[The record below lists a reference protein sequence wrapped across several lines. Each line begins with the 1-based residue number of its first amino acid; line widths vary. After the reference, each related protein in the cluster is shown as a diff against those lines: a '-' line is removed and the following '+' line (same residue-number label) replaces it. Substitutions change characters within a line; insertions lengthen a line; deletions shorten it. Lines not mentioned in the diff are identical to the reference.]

1 MSLKGARVLLTG
13 ATGFIGSRVAAAL
26 DAEGAKTTILARA
39 SSGGERLGP
48 LWKKLPRVTADFGD
62 PASLSAAVA
71 KAEPEYALHLAKD
84 REAGGFDAQ
93 ARATT
98 AFASALSAG
107 APRLKRWVR
116 TAHAGGPRGADEQLA
131 KTLAERRGL
140 SICTLELFLV
150 YGPGQRDGDFPR
162 DLVDA
167 ALDDGPLVAPEHE
180 KDLVF
185 VDDAAAAYL
194 LAAVKP
200 GAAGQWIPIG
210 GGRLVTGLVAAQAAA
225 KAAGRSSE
233 EVRTSAGH
241 IPGGHPAPL
250 EKARAL
256 LGWAP
261 RTSLDEG
268 LAKLVQWSR
277 ERRG

>member
-1 MSLKGARVLLTG
+1 MSLKGSRVLLTG

-26 DAEGAKTTILARA
+26 DAAGAATTILARA
-39 SSGGERLGP
+39 SSSGERLGP
-48 LWKKLPRVTADFGD
+48 LWDKLPRVTADFGD
-62 PASLSAAVA
+62 AASLAAATA
-71 KAEPEYALHLAKD
+71 KADPEFALHLAKD
-84 REAGGFDAQ
+84 REAGGFEAQ

-116 TAHAGGPRGADEQLA
+116 TAHAGGPRGADELLA
-131 KTLAERRGL
+131 KTLADRRGL

-150 YGPGQRDGDFPR
+150 YGPGQREGDFPR

-167 ALDDGPLVAPEHE
+167 SLSGGPIVAPEQE

-185 VDDAAAAYL
+185 VDDAARAYL
-194 LAAVKP
+194 LAAVRAE
-200 GAAGQWIPIG
+200 AAGAWISIG
-210 GGRLVTGLVAAQAAA
+210 GGRLVTGLEAAQAAA

-241 IPGGHPAPL
+241 LPGGHPAPL
-250 EKARAL
+250 ERARAA

-261 RTSLDEG
+261 STSLDEG
-268 LAKLVQWSR
+268 LAKLVQWRR

>member
-1 MSLKGARVLLTG
+1 MSLKGSRVLLTG

-26 DAEGAKTTILARA
+26 DAAGAKTTILARA
-39 SSGGERLGP
+39 SSRGSRLGP
-48 LWKKLPRVTADFGD
+48 LWDKLPRVTADFGEL
-62 PASLSAAVA
+62 ASLAAAVA
-71 KAEPEYALHLAKD
+71 KADPEYALHLAKD

-107 APRLKRWVR
+107 APKLKRWVR
-116 TAHAGGPRGADEQLA
+116 TAHAGGPRGADELLA

-150 YGPGQRDGDFPR
+150 YGPGQHDGDFPR

-167 ALDDGPLVAPEHE
+167 ALDGAPLVAPEHE

-194 LAAVKP
+194 LAAEKP
-200 GAAGQWIPIG
+200 EAAGQWIPIG
-210 GGRLVTGLVAAQAAA
+210 GGRLVNGLEAAQAAA

-233 EVRTSAGH
+233 EVRTSFGH

-250 EKARAL
+250 DKARAA
-256 LGWAP
+256 LGWSP